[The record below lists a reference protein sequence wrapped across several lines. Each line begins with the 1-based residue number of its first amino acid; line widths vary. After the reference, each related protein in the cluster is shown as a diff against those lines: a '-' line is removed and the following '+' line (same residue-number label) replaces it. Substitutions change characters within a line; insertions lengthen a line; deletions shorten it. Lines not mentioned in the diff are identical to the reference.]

1 MLSFLHLIDK
11 EDGYGYDA
19 QDVMIMG
26 DSAGGSLALSMML
39 YMRDHGLP
47 LPGAASL
54 LSVSS
59 HRFIQGYRW

>member
-11 EDGYGYDA
+11 KDGYGYDA

-59 HRFIQGYRW
+59 YRLIQEYAW